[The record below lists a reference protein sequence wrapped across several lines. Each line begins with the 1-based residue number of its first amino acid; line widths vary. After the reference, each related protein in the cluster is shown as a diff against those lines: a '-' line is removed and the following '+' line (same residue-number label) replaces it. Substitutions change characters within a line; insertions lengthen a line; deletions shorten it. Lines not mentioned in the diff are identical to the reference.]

1 MKRSLYNNSMF
12 VADLVLTSLWAIF
25 AVKYLVGT
33 WEVLLLLPLMR
44 IALAFQMHSR
54 SPWSLVSAVAFGCYY
69 ASVDDIARPI
79 EKMTNILGHV
89 LHIDSLTGP
98 VDGLSIPVA
107 YNIVFFALMVL
118 FSLWLVAMPI
128 AVSLHFKNLQT
139 INWSKRW
146 VQIYGIAVAVLGT
159 WSIYEEG
166 RYGLAPIGLFLA
178 PLPAIYWMIYNRKG
192 RSIVQLLI
200 SRKDI
205 VWYAAFLAY
214 YTIALT
220 IGLRGINS
228 WNLVALITLLP
239 LLYVML
245 IKVMRLGKVLTRICV
260 ALAAAGLCYIT
271 SLNFEVPYVMV
282 AGAVALCVYAGVE
295 AFRTTKSK
303 LLGGLLLLG
312 VPVVVA
318 PSILG
323 LNPYVCMDAITTYST
338 EGNGVYVIKS
348 KMETPDASRRKQVK
362 YCGYG
367 YGLRDSYGVILPMKY
382 KELEPIGSNGE
393 FVKVKTYI
401 SQSASDFGIFDI
413 KRHRWIVNP
422 DKGVVC
428 DIVMMNNVEC
438 ALYDDNNN
446 HFATLYLPGYRRG
459 NYYCDTDFIPH
470 FPDST
475 VSTKEFLT
483 IANAIEPTP
492 DGYHWE
498 VAQTNNP
505 EGFRLLSQVLM
516 VDKVYPSALNNLNYI
531 RAVKQLVKENLRYK
545 GDLHRAMTELDQLC
559 NYGTASGSSSDSN
572 KYHDYQRLLCF
583 VEFMQKYDNLLS
595 AFPDN
600 KLIFGEYQAWIN
612 LIQTMSLRLVDMYE
626 QSGRYDA
633 EDITRFKKDWFAVR
647 EAGLP
652 TELAILTGTSSYTV
666 PAAEATKLSTDKDFD
681 ALFANF
687 APYPDGSDYEDTMYT
702 KVRPAFNDWRK
713 AREAVARSLPANQA
727 RSYSEYTRV
736 MTDAIFKTIKGLDWV
751 EFRPA
756 R

>member
-1 MKRSLYNNSMF
+1 MKRNLYGNRMF
-12 VADLVLTSLWAIF
+12 VADLILTSLWAIF
-25 AVKYLVGT
+25 AAEYLVGT
-33 WEVLLLLPLMR
+33 WEVLFILPLMR
-44 IALAFQMHSR
+44 IALAFQMRSR

-69 ASVDDIARPI
+69 AGVDDIARPI

-107 YNIVFFALMVL
+107 YNIVFFALMAL

-128 AVSLHFKNLQT
+128 AVSVQFKNLQA
-139 INWSKRW
+139 IGWRKRW
-146 VQIYGIAVAVLGT
+146 VQIYGIAVAILGA

-192 RSIVQLLI
+192 RSIIQLLI

-205 VWYAAFLAY
+205 VWYAAFLVY

-220 IGLRGINS
+220 IGLCGINS

-260 ALAAAGLCYIT
+260 ALSAAGLCYTT
-271 SLNFEVPYVMV
+271 SLDFEVPYVMV
-282 AGAVALCVYAGVE
+282 AGAVALCIYAGVE

-323 LNPYVCMDAITTYST
+323 FNPYVCMGAITTYST
-338 EGNGVYVIKS
+338 ESNGVYVIKS
-348 KMETPDASRRKQVK
+348 KMETPDAARRKQVK
-362 YCGYG
+362 YCGFG
-367 YGLRDSYGVILPMKY
+367 YGLRDRYGVILPMKY

-393 FVKVKTYI
+393 FIKVKTYI

-413 KRHRWIVNP
+413 KRHRWIINP

-438 ALYDDNNN
+438 ALYDDNDN
-446 HFATLYLPGYRRG
+446 HFATLYLPGYHSG
-459 NYYCDTDFIPH
+459 NYYYDTDFIPH

-475 VSTKEFLT
+475 ISAKEFIK

-492 DGYHWE
+492 DGYYWE
-498 VAQTNNP
+498 VAQTKNP
-505 EGFRLLSQVLM
+505 EGYRLLAQMLM
-516 VDKVYPSALNNLNYI
+516 IYKVYPSALNNLNYA
-531 RAVKQLVKENLRYK
+531 RAVKQLVKENPRYK
-545 GDLHRAMTELDQLC
+545 GNMHRAMTELAEVCRD
-559 NYGTASGSSSDSN
+559 GSVSGSYDDADQ
-572 KYHDYQRLLCF
+572 YYEHLRLLRF
-583 VEFMQKYDNLLS
+583 VEFVQKYDNLLS
-595 AFPDN
+595 AFPN
-600 KLIFGEYQAWIN
+600 NELICGEYEAWSN
-612 LIQTMSLRLVDMYE
+612 LIKAMSVRLGDMYE
-626 QSGRYDA
+626 LSGRNDA
-633 EDITRFKKDWFAVR
+633 EQASKGRMRWYGVR
-647 EAGLP
+647 EAGFP
-652 TELAILTGTSSYTV
+652 TELAILTGKNSYTV
-666 PAAEATKLSTDKDFD
+666 PTAQAAKLSTDKDFD

-687 APYPDGSDYEDTMYT
+687 APYPDGSDYQDTMYT
-702 KVRPAFNDWRK
+702 EVRPAFNDWRK
-713 AREAVARSLPANQA
+713 AREAVANSLPANQA
-727 RSYSEYTRV
+727 RSYREYTRV
-736 MTDAIFKTIKGLDWV
+736 MTDAIFNTIKGLDWV